1 MTIFS
6 TLTNRIFVAS
16 AALTLLCISTA
27 IYVVNRRV
35 TEAAEDELRRELVQ
49 SGVLV
54 DEQRLNVSDLFLIFA
69 RAVADLPKLKAAVV
83 TDDPPTV
90 QPLAAD
96 YARSVHASLLLV
108 TDHSGRVLADRI
120 DAPPPAGMSGLPSVE
135 SALRGREA
143 ATFRVS
149 PAGILQVVSVPIG
162 AGAAPP
168 EIIGSL
174 SLGFQLDDALA
185 ARLKAQTGSEIAFA
199 TGSRVVASTLPR
211 SERDALAGLATRTG
225 IMRVWCGPTEYVA
238 LVRPLVSARP
248 PSMRAAPTPAVAGPR
263 GGTPAPPVAIIL
275 RSRTER
281 LRLLQPIRA
290 ALVGT
295 GALAVLLAIVLSY
308 GIARTITRPL
318 GVITATMKEM
328 TATGDLDKKIAWPAS
343 RWTDEDARLLAT
355 TFNSMTASIS
365 RFQREASLRD
375 RLSALGRLS
384 TVIAHE
390 VRNPLMIIKGALRPL
405 FTGSPSPA
413 DVKEAATDI
422 DEEVTRLNRLVNDVL
437 DFARPLRFD
446 LGPADINALCAQCAA
461 AATGGDAGSARVH
474 VIPDPSLPAVV
485 TDAER
490 LRSVLVNLLTNAR
503 HAVLARNGARAPDVT
518 GPQVEIETRRLD
530 GGVAIEV
537 RDRGVGIDPETLPR
551 VFEPYFTTSRG
562 GTGLGLAIS
571 RNIVEGLGG
580 TIRITSRAGSGTLVR
595 VELWDAPGAGSS
607 DTSRGQQP

>member
-211 SERDALAGLATRTG
+211 SERGRARRPGDQDGDHAG
-225 IMRVWCGPTEYVA
+225 
-238 LVRPLVSARP
+238 LVRPDGIRRARETAGLG
-248 PSMRAAPTPAVAGPR
+248 AAPVDASRPDPGRRRSPR
-263 GGTPAPPVAIIL
+263 RDARASGGDHPPVAH
-275 RSRTER
+275 RAPASPSAHSRGAGR
-281 LRLLQPIRA
+281 HRRPGRA
-290 ALVGT
+290 ARHR
-295 GALAVLLAIVLSY
+295 A
-308 GIARTITRPL
+308 
-318 GVITATMKEM
+318 
-328 TATGDLDKKIAWPAS
+328 
-343 RWTDEDARLLAT
+343 
-355 TFNSMTASIS
+355 
-365 RFQREASLRD
+365 QLRD
-375 RLSALGRLS
+375 RADDHAPARGHHGHDEGDDGDRGPRQEDRVARQPVDGRGRPPAGDDVQLDDRVDLAVPARGIPARSAVGS
-384 TVIAHE
+384 
-390 VRNPLMIIKGALRPL
+390 RP
-405 FTGSPSPA
+405 A
-413 DVKEAATDI
+413 
-422 DEEVTRLNRLVNDVL
+422 
-437 DFARPLRFD
+437 
-446 LGPADINALCAQCAA
+446 
-461 AATGGDAGSARVH
+461 
-474 VIPDPSLPAVV
+474 
-485 TDAER
+485 
-490 LRSVLVNLLTNAR
+490 
-503 HAVLARNGARAPDVT
+503 
-518 GPQVEIETRRLD
+518 LD
-530 GGVAIEV
+530 G
-537 RDRGVGIDPETLPR
+537 DR
-551 VFEPYFTTSRG
+551 
-562 GTGLGLAIS
+562 A
-571 RNIVEGLGG
+571 
-580 TIRITSRAGSGTLVR
+580 
-595 VELWDAPGAGSS
+595 
-607 DTSRGQQP
+607 